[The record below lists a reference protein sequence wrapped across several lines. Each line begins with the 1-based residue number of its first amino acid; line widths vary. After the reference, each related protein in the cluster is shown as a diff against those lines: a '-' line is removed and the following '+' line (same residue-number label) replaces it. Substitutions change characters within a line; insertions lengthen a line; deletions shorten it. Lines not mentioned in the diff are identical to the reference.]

1 MGNANI
7 EESLRKEIL
16 HLLKNPTYKAKYQNL
31 KGFIDNACLSELE
44 KVKKGNVK
52 RS

>member
-16 HLLKNPTYKAKYQNL
+16 QILKNHSNKIRYQNL
-31 KGFIDNACLSELE
+31 KGFIDNACLNELE
-44 KVKKGNVK
+44 KIKKGGIK
-52 RS
+52 KS